1 MLESKQTQGC
11 ALEVQM
17 SSIGLNSG
25 ESSMDGNRME
35 VKSGLDSPWVNSGV
49 PHVEQKLRVVCM
61 PLLAVNEYAT
71 GVPMTLRFEL
81 RTTTPEANGA
91 PLER

>member
-25 ESSMDGNRME
+25 ESSMDGKRMD
-35 VKSGLDSPWVNSGV
+35 VKFGLESPWVNSGV
-49 PHVEQKLRVVCM
+49 PHVEQKLRIVCM
-61 PLLAVNEYAT
+61 PLLAGNE
-71 GVPMTLRFEL
+71 
-81 RTTTPEANGA
+81 
-91 PLER
+91 